1 MEDIPFAMLP
11 TAKLYGKCDHFT
23 IEVEGEEIHCYVA
36 TEFKR
41 NQVRS
46 CIAARNGQKELV
58 RRTVCHLK
66 IESGNLILFLFLPS
80 ANEVAER

>member
-1 MEDIPFAMLP
+1 MEDLLFSMAP
-11 TAKLYGKCDHFT
+11 TGKLYGKCDHFT
-23 IEVEGEEIHCYVA
+23 TEVEGLEIHCYVA

-46 CIAARNGQKELV
+46 CIATRNGQKELV

-66 IESGNLILFLFLPS
+66 IESGH
-80 ANEVAER
+80 